1 MQHMSHLKYVNETIP
16 YIKKV
21 LKEMK
26 YSDDDLREVMKDEE
40 KFLEFS
46 KLLYSKLPT
55 HLKIKVKEK
64 DFLLLMQ
71 EKSKE
76 AMKKKKNKKKV
87 FG

>member
-46 KLLYSKLPT
+46 KFLYSKLPT

-76 AMKKKKNKKKV
+76 AMKNKKNKKKV